1 MNTTAVTFALSGLLV
16 YLFGLYG
23 WQLLKAP
30 PDVSL
35 LDTGS
40 LPMVGRGPV
49 GARIPLVA
57 GTYRLLGRRT
67 GPAISGMLGPRWR
80 LEVRNLLAAAGQPR
94 NMDVAGFAELQ
105 GAYAVLAL
113 LGGFTLLIREL
124 PLLAL
129 PAALLLLVY
138 PSVWLYSEAQRRQR
152 RIELELPDFLD
163 VLAITVTAGLGFR
176 AAMERVG
183 ETLEGPL
190 AEEVR
195 RTMHRMEVGVRRRD
209 AFLELRERNPRS
221 ATMGLFVTAMIQAEE
236 LGAPLADTLNQLAE
250 DMRRE
255 FAQIARRRASRAAP
269 RVSLIITMVI
279 MPAVVAL
286 LVLALFL
293 GSDVDLG
300 SL

>member
-1 MNTTAVTFALSGLLV
+1 MNTTAAAFALSGLLV

-30 PDVSL
+30 PDVAL
-35 LDTGS
+35 PDTGS
-40 LPMVGRGPV
+40 LPVVGRGPV
-49 GARIPLVA
+49 GARVPLIA
-57 GTYRLLGRRT
+57 GTYRILGRRT
-67 GPAISGMLGPRWR
+67 GPAISGLLGPRWR
-80 LEVRNLLAAAGQPR
+80 LEVRNLLGAAGQPR
-94 NMDVAGFAELQ
+94 GMDVKGFAELQ

-113 LGGFTLLIREL
+113 LGAFLLILREL
-124 PLLAL
+124 PVLAL
-129 PAALLLLVY
+129 PAAVLLLAY

-152 RIELELPDFLD
+152 RIEQELPDFLD

-190 AEEVR
+190 AEEIR
-195 RTMHRMEVGVRRRD
+195 RTMRRMEVGVRRRD

-279 MPAVVAL
+279 MPAVVTL